1 MKGGET
7 TLAISKEQKK
17 ELVKTYRD
25 WLDQSQ
31 AVILTEYVGL
41 TMNDLDTLRHK
52 IREIGGEFHV
62 VKNTLVK
69 LAFEEA
75 GFSVPE
81 GYFENSTAIGFAFA
95 DPPAVAK
102 AMMDFAKTAEFLKV
116 KGGYLENTP
125 LRIEDIK
132 ALAELPPLPV
142 MQAKL
147 MGTILA
153 PASKLVRTLVE
164 PARQVAAVFKAYA
177 EQGSSTAST

>member
-1 MKGGET
+1 M
-7 TLAISKEQKK
+7 AITKEQKK
-17 ELVKTYRD
+17 ELVETYRD
-25 WLDQSQ
+25 WLNQSQ

-41 TMNDLDTLRHK
+41 TMNDMDTLRHK

-75 GFSVPE
+75 GLSAPE
-81 GYFENSTAIGFAFA
+81 GYFENSTAIGFALA
-95 DPPAVAK
+95 DPPALAK
-102 AMMDFAKTAEFLKV
+102 TMMDFAKTAEFLKI
-116 KGGYLENTP
+116 KGGYLENS
-125 LRIEDIK
+125 LIRAEDIK

-153 PASKLVRTLVE
+153 PASRLVRTLAE
-164 PARQVAAVFKAYA
+164 PARQVAAVLKVYA
-177 EQGSSTAST
+177 EKETASAST

>member
-1 MKGGET
+1 M
-7 TLAISKEQKK
+7 AITKEQKK
-17 ELVKTYRD
+17 ELVANYRD

-41 TMNDLDTLRHK
+41 TMKDMDNLRNK
-52 IREIGGEFHV
+52 IREAGGEFHV

-69 LAFEEA
+69 LAFEDA
-75 GFSVPE
+75 GLSVPE

-95 DPPAVAK
+95 DPPVLAK
-102 AMMDFAKTAEFLKV
+102 TLMDFGKTAQVLKI
-116 KGGYLENTP
+116 KGGYLEKTP
-125 LRIEDIK
+125 ISAGDIK

-153 PASKLVRTLVE
+153 PASKLVRTLME

-177 EQGSSTAST
+177 DQGTTATS

>member
-1 MKGGET
+1 
-7 TLAISKEQKK
+7 LAISKEQKK
-17 ELVKTYRD
+17 ELIKTYRH
-25 WLDQSQ
+25 WLNQSQ
-31 AVILTEYVGL
+31 AIILTEYVGL

-52 IREIGGEFHV
+52 MRETGGEFHV

-75 GFSVPE
+75 GLTVPE

-102 AMMDFAKTAEFLKV
+102 IMMDYAKTAEILKI
-116 KGGYLENTP
+116 KGGLLENT
-125 LRIEDIK
+125 LLTVEDIK

-147 MGTILA
+147 LGTILA
-153 PASKLVRTLVE
+153 PANKLVRTMVE

-177 EQGSSTAST
+177 EQGSSAAST